1 MHIKDCCMVNIA
13 AGIFFINDCGM
24 ELLLLLEAFTSP
36 YLLGFENLVY
46 CPLWFFFFRFN
57 LCRRRTLVAIG
68 THDLG
73 TIEGPF
79 TYEV

>member
-46 CPLWFFFFRFN
+46 CPLWFFFFFASIYAGEEPW
-57 LCRRRTLVAIG
+57 LLLVHMIW
-68 THDLG
+68 
-73 TIEGPF
+73 
-79 TYEV
+79 VQ

>member
-46 CPLWFFFFRFN
+46 CPLWFFFFSLQSMQAKN
-57 LCRRRTLVAIG
+57 PGCYWYT
-68 THDLG
+68 
-73 TIEGPF
+73 
-79 TYEV
+79 